1 MMKRAALAVALIA
14 GSTIPAIVAAAFLF
28 GCCVLPFHHVLHR
41 VMPLCS
47 IAKSFLTHDARG
59 DHHHDATPAPEKQQ
73 LKQRPVLPA
82 FKETL
87 RERLTANGVLPP
99 SNAVAYRSFITLGA
113 IRCDRDVGLRLLL
126 LDTLRI

>member
-14 GSTIPAIVAAAFLF
+14 GSTIPAIVAATFLF
-28 GCCVLPFHHVLHR
+28 GCCVLPFHRVLHR

-59 DHHHDATPAPEKQQ
+59 EHRDATPAPEKQQ
-73 LKQRPVLPA
+73 IKRLVLPA

-87 RERLTANGVLPP
+87 RIGVTTNAIASA
-99 SNAVAYRSFITLGA
+99 SNAVTYRSFITLGA
-113 IRCDRDVGLRLLL
+113 TRCDRDVGLRLQL

>member
-14 GSTIPAIVAAAFLF
+14 GSTIPAIVAATFLF
-28 GCCVLPFHHVLHR
+28 GCCVLPFHRVLHR

-59 DHHHDATPAPEKQQ
+59 EHRDATPAPEKQQ
-73 LKQRPVLPA
+73 IRRLVLPA
-82 FKETL
+82 FMT
-87 RERLTANGVLPP
+87 TNAIASA
-99 SNAVAYRSFITLGA
+99 SNSVTYRSFITLGA
-113 IRCDRDVGLRLLL
+113 TRCDRDVGLRLQL